1 MGSINTDFAVW
12 IRVVCGGLGFG
23 LRVEFGW
30 FSAWWLGFWGFAE
43 FTFGWCGGCLL
54 LSLCGI
60 VFLPAGCFGF
70 EVVFGFTVILVLVW
84 GWYNIAGIGV
94 LNLVVL
100 GGLLGGVVVLVFAGF
115 GGFWV
120 LFVGLGVRLVIWLG
134 LPFSS
139 AF

>member
-1 MGSINTDFAVW
+1 MVAWF
-12 IRVVCGGLGFG
+12 LGF
-23 LRVEFGW
+23 
-30 FSAWWLGFWGFAE
+30 AGFA
-43 FTFGWCGGCLL
+43 FGWCGGCLL

-60 VFLPAGCFGF
+60 VFLPADCFGF
-70 EVVFGFTVILVLVW
+70 EAVFGFTVILVLVW

-100 GGLLGGVVVLVFAGF
+100 GGLLGGWWFWYLLVLLV
-115 GGFWV
+115 WV